1 MNSREAKRFVC
12 WHAAA
17 VLENALSTNE
27 GSLIWPNGDEDADG
41 PNEDRTLAAWR
52 DLIAELERRGQRQ

>member
-1 MNSREAKRFVC
+1 MNQREAKRWVC
-12 WHAAA
+12 RHAAM
-17 VLENALSTNE
+17 VLENALSANIH

-52 DLIAELERRGQRQ
+52 DLIAELDRRGAQ